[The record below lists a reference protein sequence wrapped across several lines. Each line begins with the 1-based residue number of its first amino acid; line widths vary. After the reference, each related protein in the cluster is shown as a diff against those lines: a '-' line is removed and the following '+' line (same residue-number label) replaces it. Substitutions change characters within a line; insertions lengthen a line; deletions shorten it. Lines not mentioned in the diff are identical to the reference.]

1 MKAFSIV
8 LTGLL
13 SIMFLQANSQDAL
26 PKGFAKG
33 SIILADNSQI
43 TGFIKDDIRNKAAV
57 VLMPETGGKKT
68 TYDGDKLNAVNIDGT
83 KYICMKG
90 DFFKVLCDG
99 ELSFLQKSSDASS
112 KPVYVGN
119 ETMFINGTEGKPGDY
134 FIFNRKDQQLKLV
147 NNKNVAEVSAQAFIN
162 CEAALAKAKQSSGDI
177 ATIKEAVVIYNNRNN

>member
-8 LTGLL
+8 VTGLL
-13 SIMFLQANSQDAL
+13 SIMFLRANSQDAT

-33 SIILADNSQI
+33 SITLADNSEI
-43 TGFIKDDIRNKAAV
+43 TGFVKDDIHSKASV
-57 VLMPETGGKKT
+57 VLLPGTGGKKVI
-68 TYDGDKLNAVNIDGT
+68 YDGDKLNAVNIDGT

-134 FIFNRKDQQLKLV
+134 FIFNKSLQQLKLV
-147 NNKNVAEVSAQAFIN
+147 NNKNVVEVTAQAFIN
-162 CEAALAKAKQSSGDI
+162 CEAALAKAKESASDI
-177 ATIKEAVVIYNNRNN
+177 GSIKDAVVIYNNRNN